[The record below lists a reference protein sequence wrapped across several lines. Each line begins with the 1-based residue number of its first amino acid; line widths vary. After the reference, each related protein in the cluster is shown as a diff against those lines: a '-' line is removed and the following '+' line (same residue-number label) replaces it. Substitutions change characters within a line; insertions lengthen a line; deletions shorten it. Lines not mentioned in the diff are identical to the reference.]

1 MIQRPF
7 SLFVTFLSVAT
18 VVVVINVDAV
28 VGDNSDLYSST
39 FEMSRLFSAELK
51 FVEALKVFSQSGE
64 KFSDVAKIFFDDV
77 YGNFNPGKKHFLRQE
92 QKF

>member
-1 MIQRPF
+1 MILRPF
-7 SLFVTFLSVAT
+7 SLFATFLSVAT
-18 VVVVINVDAV
+18 VVV

-51 FVEALKVFSQSGE
+51 FVEALKKFSHSGE

-77 YGNFNPGKKHFLRQE
+77 YGNFNPGKNIF
-92 QKF
+92 